1 MQTKIEV
8 FQFQYYGSEVT
19 ITHTIQKSHIPYSHF
34 EIRSEP
40 RIPLPMTETG
50 YRSWFCPYFD
60 QDEVQLK
67 TQSLARDWYD
77 ACVNEKQPRLI

>member
-1 MQTKIEV
+1 MTQKTEV
-8 FQFQYYGSEVT
+8 FQFQYCGSEVT
-19 ITHTIQKSHIPYSHF
+19 ITHAIQESHIPYSHF
-34 EIRSEP
+34 EIRSKP

-60 QDEVQLK
+60 QDEVQLR
-67 TQSLARDWYD
+67 THSLARDWYD